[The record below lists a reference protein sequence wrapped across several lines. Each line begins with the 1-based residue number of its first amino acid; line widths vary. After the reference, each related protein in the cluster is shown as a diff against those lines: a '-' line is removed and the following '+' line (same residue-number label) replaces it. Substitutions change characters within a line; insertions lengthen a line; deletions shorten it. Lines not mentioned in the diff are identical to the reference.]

1 MKTQRKHLKKHW
13 VEKTMRKI
21 EWTPDGVDSLNEI
34 LEYYRDRAG
43 ENIANTIYD
52 KIIKEI
58 DLLELEEIKT
68 RQTQELKDIGIYD
81 VYELAIKPWKVYYR
95 ISNDNKRVFIL
106 FVLDGRRNLEE
117 ILMTKVI
124 DNKLK

>member
-1 MKTQRKHLKKHW
+1 
-13 VEKTMRKI
+13 MRKI
-21 EWTPDGVDSLNEI
+21 EWTSDGIDSLNEI

-43 ENIANTIYD
+43 ENIANSIYD

-68 RQTQELKDIGIYD
+68 KQSQDLKDIGIFD
-81 VYELAIKPWKVYYR
+81 VYELIVKPWKVYYK
-95 ISNDNKRVFIL
+95 IDSKNKKAYIL

-117 ILMTKVI
+117 ILMSKVI
-124 DNKLK
+124 DNKVLKNP